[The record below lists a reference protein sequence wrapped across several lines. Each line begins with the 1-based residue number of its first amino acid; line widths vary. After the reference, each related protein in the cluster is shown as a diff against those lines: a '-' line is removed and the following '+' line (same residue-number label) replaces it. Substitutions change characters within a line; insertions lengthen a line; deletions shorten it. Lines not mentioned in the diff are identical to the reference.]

1 MGEVPFF
8 EKDKGQVKN
17 IIYYIIYYIG
27 VYIYIYGAE
36 SLSFVLSGQN
46 RSNLMRVNLLR
57 EYFPLV
63 LPVLPVL
70 TRLSSASLCI
80 ELERDVSN
88 LTGREAL
95 SFLQKKTP
103 EAEQVYPGAIPQCTS
118 RNTAA
123 TIPNLTPMSRPLCV
137 LLCARAHMC
146 VRPIPKSPEFNRGS
160 YPRTRRTWRSATTI
174 HPDPIPSFYPTT

>member
-8 EKDKGQVKN
+8 EKDKGQVKK
-17 IIYYIIYYIG
+17 YYILYYILYRG
-27 VYIYIYGAE
+27 LYIYIYGAE
-36 SLSFVLSGQN
+36 RLSFVLSGQN

-103 EAEQVYPGAIPQCTS
+103 EAEQVYPRGHTTMHQSEHCGDYTKPPVHVKIFVRLLARVYTRPHVCTPHPQIP
-118 RNTAA
+118 
-123 TIPNLTPMSRPLCV
+123 
-137 LLCARAHMC
+137 
-146 VRPIPKSPEFNRGS
+146 
-160 YPRTRRTWRSATTI
+160 
-174 HPDPIPSFYPTT
+174 

>member
-1 MGEVPFF
+1 
-8 EKDKGQVKN
+8 
-17 IIYYIIYYIG
+17 
-27 VYIYIYGAE
+27 
-36 SLSFVLSGQN
+36 
-46 RSNLMRVNLLR
+46 MRVNLLR

-103 EAEQVYPGAIPQCTS
+103 EAEQVYPRGHTTMHQSEHCGNYTKPHTNVKTFVC
-118 RNTAA
+118 
-123 TIPNLTPMSRPLCV
+123 PLV
-137 LLCARAHMC
+137 
-146 VRPIPKSPEFNRGS
+146 
-160 YPRTRRTWRSATTI
+160 RTRPHVCTP
-174 HPDPIPSFYPTT
+174 HPQIP